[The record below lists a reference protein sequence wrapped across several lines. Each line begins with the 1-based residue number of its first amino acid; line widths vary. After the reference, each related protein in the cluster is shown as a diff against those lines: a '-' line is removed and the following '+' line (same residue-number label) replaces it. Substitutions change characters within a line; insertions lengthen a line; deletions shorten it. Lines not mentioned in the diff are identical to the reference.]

1 MKKRFKRITKNLKTA
16 SNYLPIYL
24 KAPAMLLSG
33 LLKFNARDV
42 FHIIAKI
49 HLSVAH
55 RIFILEI

>member
-1 MKKRFKRITKNLKTA
+1 
-16 SNYLPIYL
+16 
-24 KAPAMLLSG
+24 MLLSG